1 MANLLIDIGNT
12 SGKFS
17 YMKGDDFSEIYY
29 WNTRNEKDLFNLIDK
44 TSLEKINIIVLS
56 NVRLVSD
63 SFEDILRSH
72 CNKLIIVNSYMDYP
86 YKKLYNKYKTLGADR
101 IAVLIGA
108 DYLFPHKNK
117 IIFDFGTAIT
127 IDFLDKNGTYLGGN
141 ISLGLHSRVVATH
154 QLTSLLPE
162 IKINNN
168 VRDIGIST
176 DSAIES
182 GIVLGIM
189 FEVNGYI
196 EKYPD
201 YQVIFSGGDAFY
213 FADKMKNTIFVS
225 CNLVLMGLS
234 RIVKSEIEKN
244 K

>member
-1 MANLLIDIGNT
+1 MVNLLIDIGNT

-17 YMKGDDFSEIYY
+17 YMNKEDFSEIYY
-29 WNTRNEKDLFNLIDK
+29 WKTRDEKDLFNLIDK
-44 TSLEKINIIVLS
+44 TSQDEINIIVLS
-56 NVRLVSD
+56 NVRKVSD
-63 SFEDILRSH
+63 SFEDKLKFI
-72 CNKLIIVNSYMDYP
+72 CKKLIVVDAYMDYP
-86 YKKLYNKYKTLGADR
+86 YKKLYDKYKTLGADR

-108 DYLFPHKNK
+108 DYLFPNKNK

-127 IDFLDKNGTYLGGN
+127 IDFLNKNGRYLGGN

-162 IKINNN
+162 IKINDN

-189 FEVNGYI
+189 FEVKGYI

-201 YQVIFSGGDAFY
+201 YQIIFSGGDAFY